1 MMVTEMILVDMN
13 QVTLSNLM
21 VQIGGKSTVDPDL
34 VRHMV
39 LNSLRSYRT
48 KFTEEFGE
56 LVLCYDNKTNWRRDV
71 FPNYKYSRR
80 KDRKSSKLDW
90 NAIFDTLHL
99 IRDELTENFPYKV
112 LEVENA
118 EADDIIA
125 SVVFHVASEPKNYEK
140 VLILSG
146 DKDFIQLQKHNFVSQ
161 YSPIQKK
168 FMNGENPTTYI
179 KTHIL
184 QGDRSDG
191 VPNFLSPDN
200 TFVDELRQKPISKR
214 KLETWIDLEPEDFCN
229 ENMMRNYHRNRTLI
243 DLDYIPKEIVERCI
257 QTFIDTPY
265 KDRKNLLNY
274 FVKYRLRNL
283 TENIGDF

>member
-1 MMVTEMILVDMN
+1 MVTEMILVDMN

-21 VQIGGKSTVDPDL
+21 VQIGGKNTVDPDL

-243 DLDYIPKEIVERCI
+243 DLDYIPKEIVEKCI

>member
-1 MMVTEMILVDMN
+1 MVTEMILVDMN

-21 VQIGGKSTVDPDL
+21 VQIGGKNTVDPDL

-48 KFTEEFGE
+48 KFTQEFGE

-71 FPNYKYSRR
+71 FPNYKHSRR
-80 KDRKSSKLDW
+80 KDRKNSKLDW

-99 IRDELTENFPYKV
+99 IRDELTKYFPYKV

-146 DKDFIQLQKHNFVSQ
+146 DKDFIQLQKHKFVSQ

-168 FMNGENPTTYI
+168 FMNGLDPTTYI

-243 DLDYIPKEIVERCI
+243 DLDYIPKEIVDLCI
-257 QTFIDTPY
+257 KTFIDAEH